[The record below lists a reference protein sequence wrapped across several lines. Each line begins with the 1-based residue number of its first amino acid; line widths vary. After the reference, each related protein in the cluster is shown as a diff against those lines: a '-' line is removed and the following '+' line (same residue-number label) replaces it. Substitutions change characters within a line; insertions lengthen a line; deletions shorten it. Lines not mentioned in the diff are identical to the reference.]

1 MTDVPQARVQSR
13 RFPLIWLVPIAAVG
27 IALWL
32 GVRTVGEHGPLVTIT
47 LTSGDGLEAGR
58 TRVMLRNVEVGMVE
72 SLELSKDLTH
82 VVVHARIR
90 RDLGSYLTTG
100 TRFWVVR
107 PVLGLGGVSG
117 LSTLF
122 SGVYIEMFPGKG
134 QRTERF
140 EGLDLPPVLAPSGEG
155 KSFLL
160 RASELGG
167 LSRGSPVYYRGV
179 QVGEVLGSALA
190 PDAHSVGISI
200 FVRAPHDGLVHPETR
215 FWNASGFELR
225 TGAGGF
231 RAKMESLQAVLLGGV
246 GFDTREEFLK
256 SPPSPRDAEFQLYQD
271 SEAVRSAPHGPEVS
285 YLLRVNAS
293 VRGLEVDSPVELLG
307 IRVGKVTDIHLEGD
321 GGKVHAVVT
330 LSLEPARSL
339 LHEGALPADP
349 KELRDRVD
357 HELGVLIEHGLR
369 AELKS
374 VSLLTGARVVALGF
388 RPGAPKARLRAG
400 EPYPEIPGASGS
412 DFDGLT
418 ESAAQLLTDARRLV
432 NNANTVIA
440 SPELADTIKNL
451 DQITQQASENLG
463 PTMQSLQKASA
474 QLEKTLASASGLMGN
489 SNTGSGELPRALR
502 DLREA
507 SRSVRLLSDYLERHP
522 ESLLRGKQGP

>member
-1 MTDVPQARVQSR
+1 MTDVPQAKVASR
-13 RFPLIWLVPIAAVG
+13 RFPLIWLIPIAAVG
-27 IALWL
+27 IAAWL
-32 GVRTVGEHGPLVTIT
+32 GVRTLGEHGPLVTIT
-47 LTSGDGLEAGR
+47 LNSGDGLEAGR
-58 TRVMLRNVEVGMVE
+58 TRVMLRNVEVGTVE
-72 SLELSKDLTH
+72 SLELSKDLSQ
-82 VVVHARIR
+82 VVVHARIH
-90 RDLGSYLTTG
+90 RDLRAYLNTG

-107 PVLGLGGVSG
+107 PRLGAGGVSG
-117 LSTLF
+117 LNTLF
-122 SGVYIEMFPGKG
+122 SGVYLEMYPGKG

-140 EGLDLPPVLAPSGEG
+140 EGLDEPPVLTPSGEG
-155 KSFLL
+155 KAFIL

-190 PDAHSVGISI
+190 QDAHSVGISI
-200 FVRAPHDGLVHPETR
+200 FVRAPHDALVHPETR

-231 RAKMESLQAVLLGGV
+231 RAKMESVQAVLIGGI
-246 GFDTREEFLK
+246 GFETREEFLK

-271 SEAVRSAPHGPEVS
+271 MEAVRSTPYGPQVA

-293 VRGLEVDSPVELLG
+293 LRGLEVDSPVELLG

-321 GGKVHAVVT
+321 DGKVHAVVT

-357 HELGVLIEHGLR
+357 HEMGVLVEHGLR
-369 AELKS
+369 AEVKS
-374 VSLLTGARVVALGF
+374 VSLLTGARVVALSF
-388 RPGAPKARLRAG
+388 RPGAPKAQLRAG
-400 EPYPEIPGASGS
+400 TPYPEIPGAPGS

-418 ESAAQLLTDARRLV
+418 ESATQLMTDARRLV
-432 NNANTVIA
+432 NSANTVIA
-440 SPELADTIKNL
+440 SPALADTIKNL
-451 DQITQQASENLG
+451 DQLTQQASENIG
-463 PTMQSLQKASA
+463 PTLQSLQKASA
-474 QLEKTLASASGLMGN
+474 QLEKTLASASALMGN

-507 SRSVRLLSDYLERHP
+507 SRSVRLLTDYLERHP
-522 ESLLRGKQGP
+522 EAVLKGKQGP